1 MGKIVKRAEFLDDA
15 YVVGVP
21 RVETPA
27 YEPPAFDHPTVR
39 VDVDPFAQTFM
50 SAPDPEPQAYVE
62 AVDWDAVK
70 ADAAAIVD
78 RAAADAEALLHEA
91 QQRALDIIEQ
101 AQAQAV
107 QLETEARDRGRDEG
121 FASGKATADAET
133 EAMIRTMRELVE
145 SARVERHDII
155 SSAEPELVR
164 LALAIAER
172 VVHQH
177 IALEP
182 TVVVDNV
189 RQALTR
195 LVTREVV
202 TVRVNPADL
211 EMIREH
217 RDAIVTSTDVEHLR
231 VVEDQRVDRGGV
243 VIETESGTIDAKVG
257 TQLREARRAIAI
269 DEPIVAPSLAD
280 GVLQNPAQ
288 AS

>member
-15 YVVGVP
+15 YVVGIP

-27 YEPPAFDHPTVR
+27 YEAPAFDHPTVR
-39 VDVDPFAQTFM
+39 VDVDPFAQTFV
-50 SAPDPEPQAYVE
+50 AQPEAETYVPQ
-62 AVDWDAVK
+62 VDWEAVK

-78 RAAADAEALLHEA
+78 RAAADADALLHEA
-91 QQRALDIIEQ
+91 QQRALEIVGQ
-101 AQAQAV
+101 AQAEAARLEAQAREDGYGDGV
-107 QLETEARDRGRDEG
+107 AL
-121 FASGKATADAET
+121 GKAAADAEAET
-133 EAMIRTMRELVE
+133 MIRTMRELVE
-145 SARVERHDII
+145 SARAERRDLIT
-155 SSAEPELVR
+155 SAEPELVR

-177 IALEP
+177 IALEHS
-182 TVVVDNV
+182 VVVDNV

-211 EMIREH
+211 EIMREH

-243 VIETESGTIDAKVG
+243 VIETESGTIDAKIA
-257 TQLREARRAIAI
+257 TQLREARRAIAV

>member
-15 YVVGVP
+15 YVVGIP

-27 YEPPAFDHPTVR
+27 YEAPAFDHPTVR
-39 VDVDPFAQTFM
+39 VDVDPFAQTFV
-50 SAPDPEPQAYVE
+50 AQPEAETYVPQ
-62 AVDWDAVK
+62 VDWEAVK

-78 RAAADAEALLHEA
+78 RAAADADALLHEA
-91 QQRALDIIEQ
+91 QQRALEIVGQ
-101 AQAQAV
+101 AQAEAARLEAQARESGYGDGV
-107 QLETEARDRGRDEG
+107 AL
-121 FASGKATADAET
+121 GKAAADAEAET
-133 EAMIRTMRELVE
+133 MIRTMRELVE
-145 SARVERHDII
+145 SARAERRDLIT
-155 SSAEPELVR
+155 SAEPELVR

-177 IALEP
+177 IALEHS
-182 TVVVDNV
+182 VVVDNV

-211 EMIREH
+211 EIMREH

-243 VIETESGTIDAKVG
+243 VIETESGTIDAKIA
-257 TQLREARRAIAI
+257 TQLREARRAIAV

>member
-15 YVVGVP
+15 YVVGIP

-27 YEPPAFDHPTVR
+27 YEAPAFDHPTVR
-39 VDVDPFAQTFM
+39 VDVDPFAQTFV
-50 SAPDPEPQAYVE
+50 AQPEAETYVPQ
-62 AVDWDAVK
+62 VDWEAVK

-78 RAAADAEALLHEA
+78 RAAADADALLHEA
-91 QQRALDIIEQ
+91 QQRALEIVGQ
-101 AQAQAV
+101 AQAEAARLEAQARESGYGDGV
-107 QLETEARDRGRDEG
+107 AL
-121 FASGKATADAET
+121 GKAAADAEAET
-133 EAMIRTMRELVE
+133 MIRTMRELVE
-145 SARVERHDII
+145 SARAERRDLIT
-155 SSAEPELVR
+155 SAEPELVR

-177 IALEP
+177 IALEHS
-182 TVVVDNV
+182 VVVDNV

-211 EMIREH
+211 EIMREH

-243 VIETESGTIDAKVG
+243 VIETDSGTIDAKIA
-257 TQLREARRAIAI
+257 TQLREARRAIAV

>member
-15 YVVGVP
+15 YVVGIP

-27 YEPPAFDHPTVR
+27 YEAPAFDHPTVR
-39 VDVDPFAQTFM
+39 VDVDPFAQTFV
-50 SAPDPEPQAYVE
+50 AQPEAETYVPQ
-62 AVDWDAVK
+62 VDWEAVK

-78 RAAADAEALLHEA
+78 RAAADADALLHEA
-91 QQRALDIIEQ
+91 QQRALEIVGQ
-101 AQAQAV
+101 AQAEAARLEAQARESGYGDGV
-107 QLETEARDRGRDEG
+107 AL
-121 FASGKATADAET
+121 GKAAADAEAET
-133 EAMIRTMRELVE
+133 MIRTMRELVE
-145 SARVERHDII
+145 SARAERRDLIT
-155 SSAEPELVR
+155 SAEPELVR

-177 IALEP
+177 IALEHS
-182 TVVVDNV
+182 VVVENV

-211 EMIREH
+211 EIMREH

-243 VIETESGTIDAKVG
+243 VIETESGTIDAKIA
-257 TQLREARRAIAI
+257 TQLREARRAIAV